1 MRIFDQWIDEGK
13 GLFLNREIV
22 MFTFYGEGVYW
33 GRFVRMSL
41 YDIPSLK
48 ISEWWGSVSPFLLRL
63 ATSIQIFLWMGCR
76 KAADLAKPTVT
87 LWSGPP

>member
-1 MRIFDQWIDEGK
+1 MRTIDQWIDEGN

-41 YDIPSLK
+41 YDPLLSLCDIPS
-48 ISEWWGSVSPFLLRL
+48 V
-63 ATSIQIFLWMGCR
+63 IF
-76 KAADLAKPTVT
+76 V
-87 LWSGPP
+87 